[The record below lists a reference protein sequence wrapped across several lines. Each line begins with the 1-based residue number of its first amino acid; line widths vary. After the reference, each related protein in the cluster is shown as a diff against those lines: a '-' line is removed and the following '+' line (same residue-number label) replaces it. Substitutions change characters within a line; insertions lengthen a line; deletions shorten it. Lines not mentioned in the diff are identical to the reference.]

1 MFFLTSK
8 LAHFLDEAGILSGLE
23 VAHDQSTLV
32 TIKAVVLGGREKKTA
47 DLAQKHIA
55 SKQQSPAL
63 MICSLFCR

>member
-23 VAHDQSTLV
+23 VARDQSTLV
-32 TIKAVVLGGREKKTA
+32 TIKAVLGGREKKTA
-47 DLAQKHIA
+47 ELAQKHIA